1 MSDVSPERIRDRAAG
16 DMSLIF
22 WFHMRIMMLLF
33 SLRLVTPSDSYTGF
47 LALMFAAFCNAC
59 CLAERFWDI
68 QFRTLIYWHPL
79 CQLCFLSSRLL
90 LVTISVIV
98 GAIWVRIGWDLVFMG
113 ASTLVV

>member
-1 MSDVSPERIRDRAAG
+1 MSYASPKRIRDIAAG

-22 WFHMRIMMLLF
+22 WFHMRIMMLLV
-33 SLRLVTPSDSYTGF
+33 SLRLATPSDSLTGF
-47 LALMFAAFCNAC
+47 LAFMFAAFCNAI

-68 QFRTLIYWHPL
+68 QIRTLIYWHPL
-79 CQLCFLSSRLL
+79 CQLCFLVSRLL
-90 LVTISVIV
+90 LVTLSVVV